1 MHICLQFTTN
11 QVQSIPAP
19 NMLINEYHGLLRN
32 LHILGTMEW
41 QEAREAVPAIDF
53 VQQQMKAAWPWY
65 LVCCIKY
72 YWWLPSGNFT

>member
-1 MHICLQFTTN
+1 MYIYICTFVYNLQLTKCN
-11 QVQSIPAP
+11 QSHP
-19 NMLINEYHGLLRN
+19 

-72 YWWLPSGNFT
+72 Y